1 MVLYL
6 AMPMLGGLSGLWL
19 MLTLFDHLAL
29 AIVVGLIGGMAVGL
43 GLWLLVPHSG
53 LITWDEAYDIASG
66 PPRIKFR
73 DSSLGRWLARRRSRR
88 TRDGSSGPGQ

>member
-29 AIVVGLIGGMAVGL
+29 ATVVGLIGGMAVGL

-53 LITWDEAYDIASG
+53 LI
-66 PPRIKFR
+66 
-73 DSSLGRWLARRRSRR
+73 RWSRR
-88 TRDGSSGPGQ
+88 IRDGSSGPGQ

>member
-29 AIVVGLIGGMAVGL
+29 ATVVGLIGGMAVGL
-43 GLWLLVPHSG
+43 GLWLLVPAQGSERPWLGDDHDGPSG
-53 LITWDEAYDIASG
+53 E
-66 PPRIKFR
+66 PP
-73 DSSLGRWLARRRSRR
+73 DPRR
-88 TRDGSSGPGQ
+88 